1 MKSFAFTLIAL
12 IGLVLLMA
20 TTPPPDKY
28 QYGKRSSVTLTAEDD
43 TMVTIEP
50 NNLTF
55 TYATL
60 AIDTNVTVVADVDNS
75 IVGDRILLHVT
86 ADASNR
92 LIDWSTNIT
101 AINDSV
107 VATKTKLFEFVYNGT
122 GFYQVAESGVD

>member
-28 QYGKRSSVTLTAEDD
+28 QYGKRSAVTLTVEDD
-43 TMVTIEP
+43 TLVTIEP

-92 LIDWSTNIT
+92 LISWSTNIT

>member
-1 MKSFAFTLIAL
+1 
-12 IGLVLLMA
+12 
-20 TTPPPDKY
+20 
-28 QYGKRSSVTLTAEDD
+28 
-43 TMVTIEP
+43 MVTIEP